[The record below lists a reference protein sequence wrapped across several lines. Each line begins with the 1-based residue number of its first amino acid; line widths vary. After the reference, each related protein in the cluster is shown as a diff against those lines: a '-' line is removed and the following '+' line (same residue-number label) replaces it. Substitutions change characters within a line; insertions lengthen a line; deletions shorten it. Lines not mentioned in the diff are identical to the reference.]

1 MECRYKKEDLALKKS
16 PVYMTT
22 NDDLYS
28 WEKVTD
34 DIDTFIILQILDNLE
49 SSGFYFLLLIV
60 NK

>member
-1 MECRYKKEDLALKKS
+1 
-16 PVYMTT
+16 MTT

-49 SSGFYFLLLIV
+49 SSGFYFFTFDSEQIDFLLFR
-60 NK
+60 